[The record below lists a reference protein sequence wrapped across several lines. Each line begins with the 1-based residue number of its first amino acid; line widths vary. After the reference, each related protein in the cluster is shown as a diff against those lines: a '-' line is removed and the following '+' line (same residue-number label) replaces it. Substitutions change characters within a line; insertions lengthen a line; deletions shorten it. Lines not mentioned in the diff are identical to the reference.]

1 MYRKKAANAVKK
13 AMEENYDLVVEIEE
27 IKEGEEA
34 PVVLSNN
41 GFSES
46 VEGVLESYGLPK
58 KGEVDPTFIMSFFYV
73 FFFGLMLSDAAYGL
87 VIFLACLI
95 AIKKFPRME
104 RGMYKSLKMFM
115 YCGLSTLVW
124 GVLFGGY
131 FGDAI

>member
-1 MYRKKAANAVKK
+1 MYRKKQANAVKK

-27 IKEGEEA
+27 IKEEEEA

-73 FFFGLMLSDAAYGL
+73 FFFGLMLSDAA
-87 VIFLACLI
+87 
-95 AIKKFPRME
+95 
-104 RGMYKSLKMFM
+104 
-115 YCGLSTLVW
+115 VW
-124 GVLFGGY
+124 SGY
-131 FGDAI
+131 FPGLFHRNQKIPAHGAWNV

>member
-1 MYRKKAANAVKK
+1 
-13 AMEENYDLVVEIEE
+13 
-27 IKEGEEA
+27 
-34 PVVLSNN
+34 
-41 GFSES
+41 
-46 VEGVLESYGLPK
+46 
-58 KGEVDPTFIMSFFYV
+58 MSFFYV

-87 VIFLACLI
+87 VIFLACFI

-131 FGDAI
+131 FGDAIDVVARTFFHVDVPSTGLIKAVWFVPLNDRCAF